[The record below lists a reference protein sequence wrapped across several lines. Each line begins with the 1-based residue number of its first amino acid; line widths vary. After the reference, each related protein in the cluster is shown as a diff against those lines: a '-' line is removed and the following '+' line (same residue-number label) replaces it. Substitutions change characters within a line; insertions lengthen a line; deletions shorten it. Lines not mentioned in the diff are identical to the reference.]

1 MDGTDLTQPASNSH
15 FPSRKHW
22 GTWPRQPV
30 KDLGNVTR
38 LIGSNWTRVISL
50 LLSGVRPFRL
60 PPTCRPHAAHLPA
73 DVCWRVRCFSQLGA
87 WKRIQLA
94 LISTN
99 LINVN

>member
-50 LLSGVRPFRL
+50 LLSGVRPFGL
-60 PPTCRPHAAHLPA
+60 PPTCRPPAAHMLPTCQQTCVGVSGA
-73 DVCWRVRCFSQLGA
+73 LVSSGLG
-87 WKRIQLA
+87 REF
-94 LISTN
+94 N
-99 LINVN
+99 